1 MKTSC
6 SAAGATKETDFFKAL
21 NCVEAC
27 TEKALAGTRTLRMQA
42 CVYVGII
49 AARNV
54 FGGEKATNF
63 CLAVLLARQSTRE
76 GTKAVGQSAG

>member
-49 AARNV
+49 AAKTYLEVRKQPT
-54 FGGEKATNF
+54 FA
-63 CLAVLLARQSTRE
+63 
-76 GTKAVGQSAG
+76 